1 MDSRSRL
8 IQRHSLELRR
18 TMSPRSWLCYRCAHS
33 QIQNIPPF
41 HNKAVVSGG
50 CMPTAPGIPRRYLLP
65 MMGWDVTWNLDQTL
79 VTGQRVP
86 DTRPIVG

>member
-50 CMPTAPGIPRRYLLP
+50 CMPTAPGILRRYLCITDDGVGCHLEP
-65 MMGWDVTWNLDQTL
+65 RSD
-79 VTGQRVP
+79 TGHWSEG
-86 DTRPIVG
+86 T